1 MYDEQYEAE
10 KILNDQYLE
19 ELDDEV
25 WQMESLWLY
34 LDKRDE
40 FSKQY
45 STDLVKEYYLDHPHL
60 ANNVR
65 NTVRAMMQVQD
76 VEPLSSLIMAMTS
89 LEVLTKNVL
98 LRPFMTGMLHNGFL
112 AELITKQVLSQN
124 GLDRFNNLLYWI
136 IDEHLADRE
145 GSDSSD
151 IKFISGRKTI
161 WQTRS
166 ELQKIRNEVIH
177 KANSC
182 SAQDAQN
189 AYDLFK
195 QFDSLTTRLLGSLGL
210 GYSMD
215 FDKDIITVTAKKQ
228 SSFQPSFT
236 ILESLSLK
244 SSSAQQYN
252 EPPMDF
258 DDEIP
263 GW

>member
-10 KILNDQYLE
+10 KILNDKYLE

-45 STDLVKEYYLDHPHL
+45 STDLVKEYYLDNPHL

-65 NTVRAMMQVQD
+65 NTVRSMVQVKE

-89 LEVLTKNVL
+89 LEVLTKNVI
-98 LRPFMTGMLHNGFL
+98 LRPFMTGMLHNGSL

-136 IDEHLADRE
+136 IDEHLED
-145 GSDSSD
+145 SDASNL
-151 IKFISGRKTI
+151 KFISGRKTI

-166 ELQKIRNEVIH
+166 ELQKIRNGVIH

-195 QFDSLTTRLLGSLGL
+195 QFDKLTTRLLGSLGL

-215 FDKDIITVTAKKQ
+215 FDKDIVTVTEKAHF
-228 SSFQPSFT
+228 SFQPNFT

-244 SSSAQQYN
+244 RPCIQQYN

>member
-1 MYDEQYEAE
+1 MHDEQSEAE
-10 KILNDQYLE
+10 KILNDKYLE

-25 WQMESLWLY
+25 WQTESLWLY

-45 STDLVKEYYLDHPHL
+45 STDLVKEYYLGTPLL

-65 NTVRAMMQVQD
+65 NTVRAMVTVQD
-76 VEPLSSLIMAMTS
+76 VEPLSSLVMAMTS
-89 LEVLTKNVL
+89 LEVLTKNII
-98 LRPFMTGMLHNGFL
+98 LRPFMTGMLHNGSL
-112 AELITKQVLSQN
+112 AEFITKQVLSQN

-136 IDEHLADRE
+136 IDEHLE
-145 GSDSSD
+145 GCDASD
-151 IKFISGRKTI
+151 IKFISGKKTI

-182 SAQDAQN
+182 SDQDAQN

-195 QFDSLTTRLLGSLGL
+195 QFDILTTRLLSSLGI

-215 FDKDIITVTAKKQ
+215 FDKDIITVTEKEHF
-228 SSFQPSFT
+228 SFESNFT
-236 ILESLSLK
+236 ILESLTLK
-244 SSSAQQYN
+244 RPCIQQYN